1 MTIFIFN
8 NFFDG
13 KCLTSHIL
21 TVDTYIMNIDT
32 SICSV
37 AVIGGGAA
45 GAATLHSLVAENFF
59 NKIRLFERKDKA
71 GGLWYVTFSNLI
83 RLILN

>member
-1 MTIFIFN
+1 MTVDIYSMTI
-8 NFFDG
+8 D
-13 KCLTSHIL
+13 S
-21 TVDTYIMNIDT
+21 
-32 SICSV
+32 SIRSV

-45 GAATLHSLVAENFF
+45 GAATLHSLVAENYF

-83 RLILN
+83 SPSLN